1 MRITFGVFLAC
12 LVGGPACAA
21 QDRPTFVQQ
30 SAIPAVDPV
39 APRSN
44 AAINPLDRLEVTVF
58 REPELSVAD
67 VPVDESGHIAL
78 PLVGGFA
85 ASGKSTQVLATEI
98 EAKLRQYVRTPQVAV
113 RIKQAASKKIT
124 VAGSVMEPGVFPIE
138 GRVTLLQAI
147 ALARGPS
154 QVAAL
159 DQTLIFRT
167 LNGRKTAARFDL
179 RSIERGRA
187 EDPEVMPGDTIAIG
201 NSKGKTAWRDILTS
215 LRSFNIFGLIP

>member
-1 MRITFGVFLAC
+1 MRIALCLLLVCLAA
-12 LVGGPACAA
+12 PATGAA
-21 QDRPTFVQQ
+21 QGTTAVRT
-30 SAIPAVDPV
+30 AIPAVDPA

-44 AAINPLDRLEVTVF
+44 AAISPLDRLEVTVF

-67 VPVDESGHIAL
+67 VPVDESGRILL
-78 PLVGGFA
+78 PLVGEFS
-85 ASGKSTQVLATEI
+85 ASGKSPQMLATDI
-98 EAKLRQYVRTPQVAV
+98 EGKLRQYVRSPQVAV

-167 LNGRKTAARFDL
+167 VGGRKTAARFDL
-179 RSIERGRA
+179 RAIERGRA
-187 EDPEVMPGDTIAIG
+187 EDPEVLPGDTVAIG
-201 NSKGKTAWRDILTS
+201 NSKGKTAWRDILAS